1 MSDSDLDI
9 GDTTVPVTNKKHI
22 ETLYFINKSQ
32 TRISKH

>member
-1 MSDSDLDI
+1 MSDSNLDI
-9 GDTTVPVTNKKHI
+9 GDVTVPVTNKKYT